1 MCASRPCVSTFLSLC
16 SYLCPNPCLHDPPHP
31 PCFPLT
37 PSPACLFL
45 ALFVS
50 FLRPLVSDLPPV
62 TLSHRRAQASV
73 LPDTKPDRWSKGEKK
88 GGGGLGPSRRR
99 RGKHTG
105 ASEIDKHQLA
115 RATPT
120 HLILLR
126 FSHQCPLPLPHNVKK
141 RIGSQ
146 EKIVGSY

>member
-1 MCASRPCVSTFLSLC
+1 MCASRPCVSTFLLLC
-16 SYLCPNPCLHDPPHP
+16 SYLCPNPCLHNPPTHP
-31 PCFPLT
+31 PRFPLT
-37 PSPACLFL
+37 PSPACQFL

-50 FLRPLVSDLPPV
+50 FLHPLVSDLPPV

-73 LPDTKPDRWSKGEKK
+73 LPDTKPDQWREEEKNK
-88 GGGGLGPSRRR
+88 GLGPSRRR

-115 RATPT
+115 QATPT

-126 FSHQCPLPLPHNVKK
+126 FSHQCPLPLRHNVKK